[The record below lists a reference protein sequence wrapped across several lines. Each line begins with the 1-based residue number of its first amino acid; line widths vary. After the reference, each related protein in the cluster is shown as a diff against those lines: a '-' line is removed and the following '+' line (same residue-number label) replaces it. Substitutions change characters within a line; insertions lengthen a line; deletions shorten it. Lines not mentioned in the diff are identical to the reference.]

1 MKAVCKVSSWYISGV
16 LVVVNSDNIFI
27 YKDIYILNELYV
39 TKEKYKQ
46 LLTQEQQYL
55 ARKALHFSSR
65 TSVVSSTRT
74 HRVR

>member
-46 LLTQEQQYL
+46 LLTQEQ
-55 ARKALHFSSR
+55 
-65 TSVVSSTRT
+65 
-74 HRVR
+74 

>member
-1 MKAVCKVSSWYISGV
+1 MKLILTTWYISGV

-55 ARKALHFSSR
+55 ARKVLYFSSR